1 MVFLSVY
8 FFLTDALS
16 RRFILSHRI
25 QHILN
30 EDAISHRR
38 IIYKNMGKV
47 MIPTRFDGLS
57 NTESV
62 E

>member
-1 MVFLSVY
+1 MENADTIIIPFSILHYPLLS
-8 FFLTDALS
+8 S
-16 RRFILSHRI
+16 CI
-25 QHILN
+25 QHVFN
-30 EDAISHRR
+30 KDTVAGGGVV
-38 IIYKNMGKV
+38 YKDMGKV